1 MKSMQPPLNTLPAPP
16 TPLTLSASS
25 TDAVREVF
33 AEAASANT
41 TRSYATALR
50 YWAGW
55 YAGRYGRPIEMPLD
69 PSCVIQFVVDHLAR
83 RSGESLVW
91 ELPPAL
97 DAALVTARLKQ
108 RPGALKL
115 PTIVHRVA
123 VLSSAHQL
131 LKLANPCDTPEVRQ
145 LLAKARRA
153 AHKRG
158 ERPNKKTAITATEL
172 RAMIA
177 TCADDLVGKRDR
189 ALLYFAFASGGRRR
203 SETAGARLENL
214 SEIIGGYLY
223 HLDVGKTLQDGVKAG
238 GSPDKPILGEAA
250 QALTAWI
257 VAANIRQGPLFRQV
271 AHGRVGLQLSPK
283 SVATIIQN
291 RARAAG
297 LPGEYGGHSLR
308 SGFVTEG
315 ARQGIALPAIMAMT
329 DHRSVV
335 SVIGYYHAGAAE
347 INPAARL
354 LEGAPADSAG
364 STGAGDG
371 LDIQQRKPT

>member
-1 MKSMQPPLNTLPAPP
+1 M
-16 TPLTLSASS
+16 
-25 TDAVREVF
+25 F

-55 YAGRYGRPIEMPLD
+55 HVGRYGQPIEMPLP
-69 PSCVIQFVVDHLAR
+69 PSCVIQFIVDHLAR
-83 RSGESLVW
+83 RSGETLVW

-97 DAALVTARLKQ
+97 DAALVASKLKQ
-108 RPGALKL
+108 RPGPLKL

-131 LKLANPCDTPEVRQ
+131 LKVSNPCDTTEVRQ

-158 ERPNKKTAITATEL
+158 ERPSKKTAITAHEL
-172 RAMIA
+172 RAMIK
-177 TCADDLVGKRDR
+177 TCDEDLVGMRDR
-189 ALLYFAFASGGRRR
+189 ALLFFSFASGGRRR
-203 SETAGARLENL
+203 SETASARVENL
-214 SEIIGGYLY
+214 THIEDGYLY
-223 HLDVGKTLQDGVKAG
+223 RLDVGKTLQDGVKTG
-238 GSPDKPILGEAA
+238 GSPDKPIIGEPA
-250 QALTAWI
+250 QALRAWLH
-257 VAANIRQGPLFRQV
+257 AAGIQQGPLFRQL
-271 AHGRVGLQLSPK
+271 AHGRVGGALSPK

-291 RARAAG
+291 RAKAAG
-297 LPGEYGGHSLR
+297 LAGDYGGHSLR

-335 SVIGYYHAGAAE
+335 SVIGYYNAGAAE

-354 LEGAPADSAG
+354 LEGDS
-364 STGAGDG
+364 
-371 LDIQQRKPT
+371 PTQVQPE